1 VRWLRPVLLLAGM
14 LAAAAPAVRAH
25 GDLHELI
32 ARASKDI
39 AANPHDASRYLARAE
54 LYRAHHEPQRALTDY
69 ARALELDPDQ
79 IVVHLA
85 RGHLLLDQKQP
96 RRAMRDL
103 DRFLTAMP
111 AHAEAHLLRA
121 RARAA
126 TGARQNAVADY
137 DDALALAPQPDWAIE
152 RARIVLRG
160 SPAQLEAA
168 VHGLEEVSD
177 RLGSVPTLHLE
188 AVAMARRAGRHE
200 MGLAVV
206 DRLLATCGTTP
217 RWLTLRGE
225 LLMAL
230 QRHAEARIA
239 FTLALRAIDQL
250 PPARQ
255 ITRQMTTLRARIQRF
270 LI

>member
-1 VRWLRPVLLLAGM
+1 VLT
-14 LAAAAPAVRAH
+14 AAAPPVRAH

-32 ARASKDI
+32 ARASKHV
-39 AANPHDASRYLARAE
+39 AANPRDASRYLARAE
-54 LYRAHHEPQRALTDY
+54 LYRAHHEPHRALTDY
-69 ARALELDPDQ
+69 ARALELDPDL

-85 RGHLLLDQKQP
+85 RGHLLLDQKRP

-126 TGARQNAVADY
+126 TGARQKAVADY
-137 DDALALAPQPDWAIE
+137 NDALELEPQPDWAIE
-152 RARIVLRG
+152 RARVVVRG
-160 SPAQLEAA
+160 SPARIETA

-188 AVAMARRAGRHE
+188 AVAMARRAGRDE
-200 MGLAVV
+200 IALAVV

-217 RWLTLRGE
+217 QWLTLRGE
-225 LLMAL
+225 LLIAL
-230 QRHAEARIA
+230 QRQAEARIA
-239 FTLALRAIDQL
+239 FTAALRAIDQL

-255 ITRQMTTLRARIQRF
+255 ITRQMAALRARIQKS